1 MIERHVIID
10 NVDPVVFY
18 GVNNCNIQLIRNLFP
33 KLRMAARGNVIKVI
47 GDEEETALFEQ
58 KVKELADFCNHYNQ
72 LNEEVIIDTIKGTPP
87 KELKMDDAIIF
98 GVNGKP
104 IKARTPNQQLL
115 VKTFTEN
122 DLTFALGPAGTGK
135 TYLAVAMAVRALK
148 NREVR
153 KIILSRPAVE
163 AGEKLGFLPG
173 DMKDKI
179 DPYLQ
184 PLYDALE
191 DMIPNAKLK
200 EYMET
205 KVIQIAPLA
214 FMRGRTLN
222 DAIVVLDEAQNT
234 TTHQIKMFLT
244 RLGMGSKMIVTG
256 DVTQIDL
263 PRTTA
268 SGLIQALKIL
278 RNVKGIG
285 RVEFEKKT
293 SCATTWCSASWR
305 LTNAT
310 TRKSEPPHPNNNN
323 ENFYSKHIKYQI
335 NG

>member
-135 TYLAVAMAVRALK
+135 TYLAVAMVVRALK

-285 RVEFEKKT
+285 RVEFEKKDIVRHHLVQRIVEAYERHDEEER
-293 SCATTWCSASWR
+293 AT
-305 LTNAT
+305 
-310 TRKSEPPHPNNNN
+310 PP
-323 ENFYSKHIKYQI
+323 QQQQ
-335 NG
+335 

>member
-72 LNEEVIIDTIKGTPP
+72 LNEEVIIDAIKGTPP

-285 RVEFEKKT
+285 RVEFEKKDIVRHHLVQRIVEAYERHDEEDQ
-293 SCATTWCSASWR
+293 AT
-305 LTNAT
+305 
-310 TRKSEPPHPNNNN
+310 PP
-323 ENFYSKHIKYQI
+323 QQQQ
-335 NG
+335 

>member
-1 MIERHVIID
+1 MIID

-72 LNEEVIIDTIKGTPP
+72 LNEEVIIDAIKGTPP

-285 RVEFEKKT
+285 RVEFEKKDIVRHHLVQRIVE
-293 SCATTWCSASWR
+293 AYER
-305 LTNAT
+305 
-310 TRKSEPPHPNNNN
+310 HD
-323 ENFYSKHIKYQI
+323 
-335 NG
+335 

>member
-1 MIERHVIID
+1 MIEQHVIID

-285 RVEFEKKT
+285 RVEFEKKDIVRHHLVQRIVEAYERHDEEEQ
-293 SCATTWCSASWR
+293 AT
-305 LTNAT
+305 
-310 TRKSEPPHPNNNN
+310 PP
-323 ENFYSKHIKYQI
+323 QQQQ
-335 NG
+335 

>member
-1 MIERHVIID
+1 
-10 NVDPVVFY
+10 
-18 GVNNCNIQLIRNLFP
+18 
-33 KLRMAARGNVIKVI
+33 MAARGSVIKVI
-47 GDEEETALFEQ
+47 GDDHETADFEK
-58 KVKELADFCNHYNQ
+58 KVKELEVYCARYNK
-72 LNEEVIIDTIKGTPP
+72 LTEEVILDVVKGDKPREM
-87 KELKMDDAIIF
+87 KSDDVIIY
-98 GVNGKP
+98 GINGKP
-104 IKARTPNQQLL
+104 ISARTPNQQKM
-115 VKTFTEN
+115 VECITSN

-135 TYLAVAMAVRALK
+135 TYVAIALAVRMLK
-148 NREVR
+148 NREVK

-191 DMIPNAKLK
+191 DMIPTMKLK

-222 DAIVVLDEAQNT
+222 DAVIVLDEAQNT

-244 RLGMGSKMIVTG
+244 RMGMNAKMIVTG

-263 PRTTA
+263 PRSVN
-268 SGLIQALKIL
+268 SGLVQALKIL
-278 RNVKGIG
+278 RDIPGIG
-285 RVEFEKKT
+285 RVEFGKKDIVRHQLVQRIVE
-293 SCATTWCSASWR
+293 AYQAYDD
-305 LTNAT
+305 AAV
-310 TRKSEPPHPNNNN
+310 KSKDAKE
-323 ENFYSKHIKYQI
+323 S
-335 NG
+335 

>member
-1 MIERHVIID
+1 MIID

-285 RVEFEKKT
+285 RVEFEKKDIVRHHLVQRIVEAYERHDEEERPT
-293 SCATTWCSASWR
+293 
-305 LTNAT
+305 
-310 TRKSEPPHPNNNN
+310 PP
-323 ENFYSKHIKYQI
+323 QQQQ
-335 NG
+335 

>member
-72 LNEEVIIDTIKGTPP
+72 LNEEVIIGAIKGTPP

-285 RVEFEKKT
+285 RVEFEKKDIVRHHLVQRIVEAYERHDEEER
-293 SCATTWCSASWR
+293 AT
-305 LTNAT
+305 
-310 TRKSEPPHPNNNN
+310 PP
-323 ENFYSKHIKYQI
+323 QQQQ
-335 NG
+335 